1 MMALGAAFA
10 VYAGIQPVEAIEQ
23 PTATAYKLEA
33 SNNTPAAAQTAEN
46 LVTVQAIKAKP
57 HAIRFKVGVNP
68 YAVAEEK
75 REAAAAAKKKAEAEA
90 AAKKKAAA
98 LAAAKKAAAVKAAAA
113 KKAALA
119 AAAAKKAAAAKAV
132 AARAAATRSATA
144 TQTSYTATSG
154 RSAGTFRVTFYD
166 PAVLGSSMGYGGIAA
181 NLSVLPRGTR
191 VKIQMSNGQTLY
203 RTVNDT
209 GGFAAGNPHQID
221 VAMPNNQIPSAGVLS
236 AVVTIL

>member
-1 MMALGAAFA
+1 MAFGAAFA

-33 SNNTPAAAQTAEN
+33 SNNTPAASQTAEK
-46 LVTVQAIKAKP
+46 LVTVQTIAAKP
-57 HAIRFKVGVNP
+57 HAITFKVGVNP

-75 REAAAAAKKKAEAEA
+75 REAAAKAAAKKKAEEA
-90 AAKKKAAA
+90 AAKKKAD
-98 LAAAKKAAAVKAAAA
+98 AAKKAAAAKAAAA
-113 KKAALA
+113 KKAALV
-119 AAAAKKAAAAKAV
+119 AAAKKAAAAKAA
-132 AARAAATRSATA
+132 AARSAASTATA
-144 TQTSYTATSG
+144 TQTSYTTASTG

-221 VAMPNNQIPSAGVLS
+221 VAMPNSQIPSAGVLS